1 MEQKITNK
9 STQNDFKMVP
19 KGSTGV
25 QNGSKIGL
33 GEVWGPSWPQEPTRA
48 RKSSFVPPSPP
59 LLGAKMEA
67 KTHPKAVR
75 SRSKNQ
81 WFFALLF
88 IWLRDRFWEQI
99 WRVLGVKLR
108 AMLTKIAIIWPL
120 VGKLVEI
127 AKIWKKLWVF
137 TVHLALGASQHPSKI
152 KQISFQSWSKID
164 QKINGSWDVNFY
176 RFFIDFAPILARF
189 WKPRWLQKS
198 TKTRPKS
205 SWKIVSKKS

>member
-1 MEQKITNK
+1 MSSKWFQKGL
-9 STQNDFKMVP
+9 Q
-19 KGSTGV
+19 GSTIAPKSV
-25 QNGSKIGL
+25 LEGSGGHLGL
-33 GEVWGPSWPQEPTRA
+33 KSQQEPEKA
-48 RKSSFVPPSPP
+48 RSSPLVPP

-127 AKIWKKLWVF
+127 AKIWKNHWFLQCIW
-137 TVHLALGASQHPSKI
+137 LLGLLNIHPKSSKNRP
-152 KQISFQSWSKID
+152 KVD
-164 QKINGSWDVNFY
+164 QKSIKKWMEVGMSI
-176 RFFIDFAPILARF
+176 FIDFLSILNKF
-189 WKPRWLQKS
+189 WFDFAAQDGSKNQQKPVQKAIG
-198 TKTRPKS
+198 K
-205 SWKIVSKKS
+205 